1 MRIVVDHDLCSGH
14 GRCASIA
21 PSVYELDDM
30 GFCAID
36 EVEVAPADQAAARAG
51 ADSCP
56 ERAITVVE

>member
-1 MRIVVDHDLCSGH
+1 
-14 GRCASIA
+14 
-21 PSVYELDDM
+21 M